1 MVRTNSKPILAQW
14 IADHLTPIL
23 LCVLTVAALVLRIWG
38 TSFGL
43 PYRYHIDE
51 MHYVAGAMRMANAD
65 FNLPYTA
72 HGPNL
77 FYVLLVCEYGAY
89 FVVSLALGGVD
100 SATAFARLYH
110 NDPTAFFLLARITSA
125 VFGSLTILPTYL
137 LGRRLSGRR
146 VGLVAAVFLASIFQH
161 VRESHYGTPD
171 VFAGF
176 LVAWCLVFCLRVLKA
191 GRLRDY
197 VLAGVFAGLAMGTK
211 FTNFLLVIPLGIA
224 YLVGSFRLGT
234 GNPISRLFA
243 REGVGVLMGFITG
256 FTVAY
261 PNVILRPAI
270 FRQYLQF
277 LLDVSS
283 RGFVTQFRID
293 AAPAWLYYLR
303 TLTWGMGWALV
314 ALVILGLA
322 FVLSRRM
329 LEGWI
334 VLCFVAA
341 YYVFLARAAYYA
353 SRYLV
358 PVLPVSCT
366 FASLGLC
373 ALMVPARLHRQKLA
387 VLACGVG
394 AVLAIAQP
402 IAFAVRHDVLLTR
415 TDTRTVAKE
424 WIESNIPPGTKIA
437 VDWPVHSPPL
447 RTMGDVF
454 PLADPQYDVIIVY
467 GIGLPEHSL
476 TYYRD
481 AGVRYIVL
489 SSYIDDLLLAKA
501 ADVEARERFHQELER
516 QCQLVHVI
524 TPYPQQEEEKP
535 PFLWD
540 QIFGPVTSL
549 FCFERPGPTLKVYR
563 VER

>member
-1 MVRTNSKPILAQW
+1 MTRTNSKPILAQW
-14 IADHLTPIL
+14 IADHLTSIL
-23 LCVLTVAALVLRIWG
+23 LGVLTVAALVLRIWG

-51 MHYVAGAMRMANAD
+51 VHYVDGAMRMANAD
-65 FNLPYTA
+65 FNLPFTA

-89 FVVSLALGGVD
+89 FAVSLALGDVD
-100 SATAFARLYH
+100 SAIAFARFYH

-137 LGRRLSGRR
+137 LGRGLSERR
-146 VGLVAAVFLASIFQH
+146 VGLVAAVFLASSFQH

-176 LVAWCLVFCLRVLKA
+176 LVVWCLVFCLRVTKA

-197 VLAGVFAGLAMGTK
+197 ILAGVFAGLATGTK
-211 FTNFLLVIPLGIA
+211 FTNSLLVIPLGIA

-234 GNPISRLFA
+234 GNPIWRLFA
-243 REGVGVLMGFITG
+243 GEGIGVLMGFITG
-256 FTVAY
+256 FIVAY
-261 PNVILRPAI
+261 PNVILRPSV

-277 LLDVSS
+277 LLDVGS

-293 AAPAWLYYLR
+293 AAPAWLYYLQ

-322 FVLSRRM
+322 FVLLRHM

-334 VLCFVAA
+334 VLCFFAV
-341 YYVFLARAAYYA
+341 YYIFLARAAYYA

-358 PVLPVSCT
+358 PVLPVLCT

-373 ALMVPARLHRQKLA
+373 ALMVLARLHRQKLA

-394 AVLAIAQP
+394 AVFAIAQP

-437 VDWPVHSPPL
+437 VDWPVHSPSL

-454 PLADPQYDVIIVY
+454 PLADPQYDVIIVH

-489 SSYIDDLLLAKA
+489 SSYIDDLLPAKA

-549 FCFERPGPTLKVYR
+549 FCFERPGPTLKIYR